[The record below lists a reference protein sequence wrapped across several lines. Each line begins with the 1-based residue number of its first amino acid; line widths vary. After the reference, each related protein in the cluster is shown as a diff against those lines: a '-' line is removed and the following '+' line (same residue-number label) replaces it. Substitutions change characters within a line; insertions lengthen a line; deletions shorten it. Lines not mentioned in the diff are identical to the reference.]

1 MIDKKNSISI
11 RNYESETT
19 WERLFALFKITFT
32 EQNLEY
38 FKRESVKKKL
48 SSSISDRLLASMLY
62 PATGILN
69 NELCS
74 PTDLSTICIKALGY
88 RYSTPD
94 LISSLPK
101 TRLDYLL
108 RSHLNARKPIELGPL
123 FLPFGSALNN
133 IKYFEDII

>member
-1 MIDKKNSISI
+1 MNLKLLGKGYLPSSKLLSQNKIWNIS
-11 RNYESETT
+11 
-19 WERLFALFKITFT
+19 
-32 EQNLEY
+32 
-38 FKRESVKKKL
+38 KRESVKKI